1 MNAVRHLFGSLLL
14 LLVSL
19 PVAAQSKSDADYQ
32 AMLGWLAS
40 SRIEGNALS
49 GTSGAVAVNQAA
61 GDNNLQG
68 NLRAVAVG
76 EYADTCIQPL
86 QRSSANTSDTPR
98 HAEAFIGEG
107 ALARSSGLVSI
118 NQASG
123 SDNIELNTVALALAQ
138 RGIREADDGFLSASG
153 VASAGVQNV
162 SEPGE
167 HRRKPARWAWTLL
180 PCVGSRG
187 AAAQSGRRW
196 AKRHGEQAADLR
208 AGSMTGD
215 HIN

>member
-76 EYADTCIQPL
+76 EYADTRIQPL

-153 VASAGVQNV
+153 VASAEVQNV
-162 SEPGE
+162 SEPGGTQAQT
-167 HRRKPARWAWTLL
+167 RK
-180 PCVGSRG
+180 VGLDASALRG
-187 AAAQSGRRW
+187 FEGVLQLNQVAGGRNATENRLQISVL
-196 AKRHGEQAADLR
+196 GP
-208 AGSMTGD
+208 
-215 HIN
+215 